1 MDKIVLKNVIAKMT
15 MVVEKMMAYV
25 CANLAGWVLDVM
37 KVTNIVHKYILFKF
51 LINLYNAYCYFSMS

>member
-1 MDKIVLKNVIAKMT
+1 MDKIVLKNVTAKMT

-51 LINLYNAYCYFSMS
+51 PINLYNAFCYFSMS